1 METGITHAIE
11 WTGTAVEVVGVAIIV
26 IGIVVSTVRAVPGLV
41 GERVH
46 GQYRAFRQSVGR
58 SILLGLE
65 FLIAGDIIRT
75 VAVDPTF
82 RSVGV
87 LAIIVAIRT
96 FLSLEL
102 ELEIDGRWPWQRR
115 QAPDTAPEGE

>member
-1 METGITHAIE
+1 MESGDFSTVIE
-11 WTGTAVEVVGVAIIV
+11 WTGKAIEASGVAIIV
-26 IGIVVSTVRAVPGLV
+26 IGIIVSIARAAGRT
-41 GERVH
+41 GDEGVH
-46 GQYRAFRQSVGR
+46 DRYRRFRQSVAR

-82 RSVGV
+82 QSVGV

-96 FLSLEL
+96 FLSVEL
-102 ELEIDGRWPWQRR
+102 ELEIDGRWPWQRGD
-115 QAPDTAPEGE
+115 QAKS

>member
-1 METGITHAIE
+1 MESEEFNTAIE
-11 WTGTAVEVVGVAIIV
+11 WTGKAIEAAGVATIV
-26 IGIVVSTVRAVPGLV
+26 IGIIFAIVSAARHMGDDD
-41 GERVH
+41 VH
-46 GQYRAFRQSVGR
+46 DRYRRFRQSVAR

-96 FLSLEL
+96 FLSIEL
-102 ELEIDGRWPWQRR
+102 ELEIDGRWPWQR
-115 QAPDTAPEGE
+115 AGEKDS